1 MLEPC
6 CICRIINPDSWE
18 IDKVLM
24 LLNQNAPF
32 DKPTISLVE
41 TQAVVN
47 YANVLKQ
54 NWNPFMLSSELIV
67 NADRNLAN
75 GQYREAVIIIQS
87 GFESFIMNLA
97 HELYKSEGLASTDLE
112 SKLKEKGFTG
122 FLKSEFHNRLGG
134 NWKMSDESMQIGQW
148 YAVCYMLRNKVV
160 HTGYMPTFD
169 ETEQAFIACK
179 NFIQEIIAF
188 VKNNQKKYPNIARYF
203 VVSIV
208 DENGEVIQYAQD
220 VVFGLSK
227 DITDKTDKTQVT
239 KDKNG

>member
-1 MLEPC
+1 M
-6 CICRIINPDSWE
+6 
-18 IDKVLM
+18 
-24 LLNQNAPF
+24 
-32 DKPTISLVE
+32 
-41 TQAVVN
+41 
-47 YANVLKQ
+47 
-54 NWNPFMLSSELIV
+54 
-67 NADRNLAN
+67 
-75 GQYREAVIIIQS
+75 IIIQS

-122 FLKSEFHNRLGG
+122 FLKSEFHNRLGS
-134 NWKMSDESMQIGQW
+134 NWKMSDESMQNRTMVCRLLHAKKQSCPHGI
-148 YAVCYMLRNKVV
+148 YAYVRRNRA
-160 HTGYMPTFD
+160 GFYCM
-169 ETEQAFIACK
+169 Q